1 MKTATKK
8 TASKKGSFKNSS
20 NDTKNPFLEMIIQGL
35 EDLKQENW
43 EHYLKHQIDFTPKNL
58 FSKLPYHRFNR
69 FTLMLD
75 MMLGGFS
82 SPYYAT
88 FNQISQAG
96 GILKK
101 GSKGRVLH
109 YFNYIVKHKI
119 TGERISLDTYRM
131 LQESQKENYI
141 LSSFLKYFRVF
152 NADFIENINE
162 ININIPNNDE
172 ELNDLSEVNL
182 SDDAEAF
189 ISKLQANKGLI
200 LNHDKKNTASYS
212 PSKDTVTM
220 PLIEWFKNETKYYST
235 LFHELI
241 HWTGHESRLNR
252 FKTVMSGTSK
262 EEYAFEELV
271 AEMGAMLVYFD
282 YNFKEEFINS
292 LVYLKG
298 WLKHSA
304 TDSKK
309 TENLDNAFKASNKA
323 VTFLYSN

>member
-8 TASKKGSFKNSS
+8 NTSKKSYSKNIS
-20 NDTKNPFLEMIIQGL
+20 DDKKNPFLEMIIQGL
-35 EDLKQENW
+35 EDVKQENW

-75 MMLGGFS
+75 MMIGGFS

-101 GSKGRVLH
+101 GSKGRVLQ

-119 TGERISLDTYRM
+119 TGERISLDTYKS
-131 LQESQKENYI
+131 LPVSQQNDYN
-141 LSSFLKYFRVF
+141 LSSFIKYFRVF

-162 ININIPNNDE
+162 INIDIQNNDE
-172 ELNDLSEVNL
+172 DLSDLSEVNI
-182 SDDAEAF
+182 SEDAEAF
-189 ISKLQANKGLI
+189 ILKLKDSKGLI
-200 LNHDKKNTASYS
+200 LNHAKKNTASYS

-220 PLIEWFKNETKYYST
+220 PLVEWFKNETKYYST

-252 FKTVMSGTSK
+252 FNTVMVGETK

-282 YNFKEEFINS
+282 YNFKEEFVNS

-298 WLKHSA
+298 WLKHTS
-304 TDSKK
+304 
-309 TENLDNAFKASNKA
+309 TEIKRIEILDNGFKASNKA

>member
-8 TASKKGSFKNSS
+8 NTSKKSYSKNIS
-20 NDTKNPFLEMIIQGL
+20 DDKKNPFLEMIIQGL
-35 EDLKQENW
+35 EDVKQENW

-75 MMLGGFS
+75 MMIGGFS

-101 GSKGRVLH
+101 GSKGRVLQ

-119 TGERISLDTYRM
+119 TGERISLDTYKS
-131 LQESQKENYI
+131 LPVSQQNDYN
-141 LSSFLKYFRVF
+141 LSSFIKYFRVF

-162 ININIPNNDE
+162 INIDIQNNDE
-172 ELNDLSEVNL
+172 DLSDLSEVNI
-182 SDDAEAF
+182 SEDAEAF
-189 ISKLQANKGLI
+189 ILKLKDSKGLI
-200 LNHDKKNTASYS
+200 LNHAKKNTASYS

-220 PLIEWFKNETKYYST
+220 PLVEWFKNETKYYST

-252 FKTVMSGTSK
+252 FNTVMVGETK

-282 YNFKEEFINS
+282 YNFKEEFVNS

-298 WLKHSA
+298 WLKHTS
-304 TDSKK
+304 
-309 TENLDNAFKASNKA
+309 TEIKRIEILDNSFKASNKA

>member
-8 TASKKGSFKNSS
+8 TASKKRYSKNIS
-20 NDTKNPFLEMIIQGL
+20 DDKKNPFLEMIIQGL
-35 EDLKQENW
+35 EDVKQENW

-75 MMLGGFS
+75 MMIGGFS

-101 GSKGRVLH
+101 GSKGRVLQ
-109 YFNYIVKHKI
+109 YFNYVVKHKI
-119 TGERISLDTYRM
+119 TGERISLDTYKR
-131 LQESQKENYI
+131 LPVSQQNDYN
-141 LSSFLKYFRVF
+141 LSSFIKYFRVF

-162 ININIPNNDE
+162 INIDIQNSDE
-172 ELNDLSEVNL
+172 DLNDLSEVNI
-182 SDDAEAF
+182 SEDAEAF
-189 ISKLQANKGLI
+189 IFKLIDSKGLI
-200 LNHDKKNTASYS
+200 LNHAKKNTASYS

-220 PLIEWFKNETKYYST
+220 PLVEWFKNETKYYST

-252 FKTVMSGTSK
+252 FNTVMIAETK
-262 EEYAFEELV
+262 EQYAFEELV

-298 WLKHSA
+298 WLKHTS
-304 TDSKK
+304 TDINRIE
-309 TENLDNAFKASNKA
+309 TLDSSFKASNKA

>member
-8 TASKKGSFKNSS
+8 TASKKSYSKNIS
-20 NDTKNPFLEMIIQGL
+20 DDKKNPFLEMIIQGL
-35 EDLKQENW
+35 EDVKQENW
-43 EHYLKHQIDFTPKNL
+43 EHYLKYQIDFTPKNL

-75 MMLGGFS
+75 VMIGGFS

-101 GSKGRVLH
+101 GSKGRVLQ

-119 TGERISLDTYRM
+119 TGERISLDTYKR
-131 LQESQKENYI
+131 LPVSQQNDYN
-141 LSSFLKYFRVF
+141 LSSFIKYFRVF

-162 ININIPNNDE
+162 INIDIQNNDE
-172 ELNDLSEVNL
+172 DLSDLSEVNI
-182 SDDAEAF
+182 SEDAEAF
-189 ISKLQANKGLI
+189 ILKLKDSKGLI
-200 LNHDKKNTASYS
+200 LNHAKKNTASYS

-220 PLIEWFKNETKYYST
+220 PLVEWFKNETKYYST

-252 FKTVMSGTSK
+252 FSNTMIGETK

-282 YNFKEEFINS
+282 YNFKEEFVNS

-298 WLKHSA
+298 WLKHTS
-304 TDSKK
+304 TDIKRI
-309 TENLDNAFKASNKA
+309 EILDNGFKASNKA